1 MVFIDASFT
10 NNANNTLQIS
20 FIIAIADN
28 SSSMNIVY
36 WSSIK
41 CKRVTRSVLA
51 SKLYAIAHRFNHGAV
66 LKSTIE
72 KILQVE
78 LPLILYIDS
87 KSLYKY
93 LIKLGSTQEKRLMV
107 NLIYLRQL
115 YKRRIIT
122 EIKWINGD
130 LNPIDA
136 IIKANAC
143 NALRNLI
150 NTNIINL
157 NTKEWVER
165 G

>member
-1 MVFIDASFT
+1 MA
-10 NNANNTLQIS
+10 
-20 FIIAIADN
+20 
-28 SSSMNIVY
+28 Y
-36 WSSIK
+36 
-41 CKRVTRSVLA
+41 
-51 SKLYAIAHRFNHGAV
+51 RFDHGAV
-66 LKSTIE
+66 LKSIIE

-87 KSLYKY
+87 KSLYEY
-93 LIKLGSTQEKRLMV
+93 LVKLGSTQEKRLMV

-122 EIKWINGD
+122 EIKWINSD
-130 LNPIDA
+130 LNPIDI
-136 IIKANAC
+136 IIKANTY

-150 NTNIINL
+150 NTNTINL